1 MANTRRIRQLLR
13 SSLVSRYLTT
23 KGRAVESAGTR
34 RESKSSA
41 QSCNNPR
48 PAADGVVADRAQ
60 THCPRLEGLV
70 PWSREAD
77 VQTLMNSLIVLILTN
92 SWLRQQQIIYCLT
105 VIGLLFVVSACVT
118 PIGVTRGTTQETYY
132 TLTANVLSAGEPSN
146 WSKQVL
152 HRANLSEAFAADPK
166 AALAILHKSLGPGL
180 SEDRLQDRLFTL
192 AELSF
197 FYAEQSGETAH
208 YLAAA
213 LYAYA
218 LVLPESGGRPPPLDP
233 RIRLATDLYNIG
245 LTRGLASPDG
255 EEVVLEARTL
265 SLPFGQ
271 LTLTTEPAGFFW
283 GGFRFSRFVPVG
295 EFVVRGLSNRYR
307 QAGIGAPL
315 AAELEPV
322 QSGPAAAA
330 ARKRITPRTKVPVTA
345 FARITAPRRGVI
357 EGKLEGRLE
366 LYAADQVSTIA
377 LSGFDVPLELEPT
390 ATLAY
395 QLEGA
400 PIWDFE
406 IAGFRFADQS
416 AIFGDGLIMMQ
427 PYRQGRIPILL
438 VHGTASSPVRWAE
451 MYNEVTH
458 DPVLRGRYQVWL
470 FQYNTGQPVLYSA
483 MLLRRALRSVLSE
496 VDPTGED
503 EALRRMVVIGHSQGG
518 LLTKL
523 LTIASGNRFW
533 ENVTKEPF
541 EKQEMA
547 AETRALIQE
556 AMFFEPVPTVERV
569 VFIATPHRGSYQA
582 TGIALNLIR
591 RIVNLPGTLVSQF
604 QVLLKGQAFAHL
616 GTSALPTSVDNMSPG
631 HPFLRALND
640 LPIDSRITAHSIIAV
655 LGEGPITGKTDGVVA
670 YESAHIDGVESEKVV
685 RSGHSTQGHPETI
698 EEVRRILRE
707 HVVLR

>member
-1 MANTRRIRQLLR
+1 LLLG
-13 SSLVSRYLTT
+13 S
-23 KGRAVESAGTR
+23 GCA
-34 RESKSSA
+34 
-41 QSCNNPR
+41 
-48 PAADGVVADRAQ
+48 
-60 THCPRLEGLV
+60 
-70 PWSREAD
+70 
-77 VQTLMNSLIVLILTN
+77 
-92 SWLRQQQIIYCLT
+92 
-105 VIGLLFVVSACVT
+105 T
-118 PIGVTRGTTQETYY
+118 PIGVARGTTQETYY

-152 HRANLSEAFAADPK
+152 HRANLSERFTADPK
-166 AALAILHKSLGPGL
+166 ATLENLHKGLTQSL
-180 SEDRLQDRLFTL
+180 SEDRLQDRLFAL
-192 AELSF
+192 SELSF
-197 FYAEQSGETAH
+197 LHAEKTGEAAH

-213 LYAYA
+213 VYAYA
-218 LVLPESGGRPPPLDP
+218 LILPESGTRPPPLDP
-233 RIRLATDLYNIG
+233 RVRLAADLYNIG

-255 EEVVLEARTL
+255 EQVVLEPRTL
-265 SLPFGQ
+265 SLPFGEMQ
-271 LTLTTEPAGFFW
+271 LTTEPAGFFW

-330 ARKRITPRTKVPVTA
+330 ARKRIAPRTKVPVTA
-345 FARITAPRRGVI
+345 FARIAAPRRGI
-357 EGKLEGRLE
+357 MEGKLEGRIE
-366 LYAADQVSTIA
+366 LYAADQISKIP
-377 LSGFDVPLELEPT
+377 LGGFDIPLELEPT

-416 AIFGDGLIMMQ
+416 AIFGDGLVMMQ
-427 PYRQGRIPILL
+427 PYRQGRIPLLL

-451 MYNEVTH
+451 MYNEISH

-503 EALRRMVVIGHSQGG
+503 DALRRMVVIGHSQGG

-523 LTIASGNRFW
+523 MAINSGNRFW

-541 EKQEMA
+541 AEVEMA
-547 AETRALIQE
+547 AETRALIKE

-582 TGIALNLIR
+582 TGWALDLIR
-591 RIVNLPGTLVSQF
+591 RFINLPATLVSQF
-604 QVLLKGQAFAHL
+604 GDLLKGQTFAHL
-616 GTSALPTSVDNMSPG
+616 GMSQLPTSVDNMSPG
-631 HPFLRALND
+631 HPFLRAMND
-640 LPIDSRITAHSIIAV
+640 LPIDPRITAHSIIAV

-670 YESAHIDGVESEKVV
+670 YESAHIDGVASELVV

-707 HVVLR
+707 HLGSKQ